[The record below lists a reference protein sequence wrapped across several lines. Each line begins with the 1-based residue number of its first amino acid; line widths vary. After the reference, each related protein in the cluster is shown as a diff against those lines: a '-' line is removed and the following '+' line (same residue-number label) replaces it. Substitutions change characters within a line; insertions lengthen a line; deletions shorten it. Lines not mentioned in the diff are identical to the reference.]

1 MRAGIIGD
9 SGCDRPAVKRVR
21 MAARSRR
28 RVGVVCGV
36 ASASL
41 MEATGNADG
50 HKDTSQVPVEV
61 PGRNMTTWGLSR
73 GDAMTGAAAPLG
85 DVDGEAIFVC
95 AVQLCV
101 NPPAR
106 RARSWRSRLDYGGA
120 SDVKIATTKNDS
132 LIAGWR
138 GGGIDTLGPGGA
150 VL

>member
-1 MRAGIIGD
+1 
-9 SGCDRPAVKRVR
+9 

-36 ASASL
+36 ASASS
-41 MEATGNADG
+41 MGATGDADG
-50 HKDTSQVPVEV
+50 HEDTSQVPVEA
-61 PGRNMTTWGLSR
+61 PGRNMKTWGLSR

-106 RARSWRSRLDYGGA
+106 RARSLQSRLDYGGA
-120 SDVKIATTKNDS
+120 SNVETAIIQNDS
-132 LIAGWR
+132 LILEWR
-138 GGGIDTLGPGGA
+138 HSEIDTVRPEG
-150 VL
+150 VMV